1 LLLGLLQL
9 CIESLRFF
17 LARLFYLLPSLRLD
31 LLDRV
36 NRGLT
41 EPCKINAAI
50 LSEPYDRLLWIAVT
64 DFICETSNLSKI
76 AGGDPGENAGRRLHS
91 QERACA
97 AATNRYP

>member
-1 LLLGLLQL
+1 MANLVICSERLLLIRCPLLLLGLLQL

-50 LSEPYDRLLWIAVT
+50 LSEPHDRLLWIAVK
-64 DFICETSNLSKI
+64 DFICDLQPFQNC
-76 AGGDPGENAGRRLHS
+76 RRRS
-91 QERACA
+91 
-97 AATNRYP
+97 